1 LFQATTNGS
10 LNRIQKCFV
19 IIEGTRITFNNLP
32 DISDS
37 KNANYNNEPIIGRSF
52 PLYTYAY
59 SGDRIIN
66 LQFHFFVVNPG
77 DAVQNLRDLRLI
89 QSAVYPRPGFGSAPY
104 LPPPVCLLNCGSLL
118 GDAPLCAVLQQ
129 YSVKFPTEVAW
140 EVNTSQTFCPY
151 RFDVDT
157 TWLVVYS
164 SSELPDQPDIVRS
177 GR

>member
-1 LFQATTNGS
+1 LFQATNDGS
-10 LNRIQKCFV
+10 LIPIKRCEVVIEKHVIQ
-19 IIEGTRITFNNLP
+19 FNNLP
-32 DISDS
+32 DITDS

-66 LQFHFFVVNPG
+66 IQFHFFIVDPG
-77 DAVQNLRDLRLI
+77 DAVINIGHLRAI
-89 QSAVYPRPGFGSAPY
+89 ESAVYPREGSGAAPFA
-104 LPPPVCLLNCGSLL
+104 PPPVCTMECGELL
-118 GDAPLCAVLQQ
+118 GDSKICVVLQQ

-140 EVNTSQTFCPY
+140 DTNEGTYCPY

-157 TWLVVYS
+157 SWLTVYS
-164 SSELPDQPDIVRS
+164 TSELPSQPQILTS